1 MTLARAHVPA
11 LKPSHA
17 ADRPELVALWLSRS
31 LKLMRLY
38 GWECIVSCDD
48 VTCLKVYVTLP
59 AHHTD
64 TPVIHRAT
72 RSSVIASTQILPMA
86 GTSQVESGS
95 DYERTTTPKVSR
107 KSILLDRK
115 SETPQ
120 GEKRKRSQQDS
131 RGLNKP
137 TINRAQGM

>member
-1 MTLARAHVPA
+1 
-11 LKPSHA
+11 
-17 ADRPELVALWLSRS
+17 
-31 LKLMRLY
+31 
-38 GWECIVSCDD
+38 
-48 VTCLKVYVTLP
+48 
-59 AHHTD
+59 
-64 TPVIHRAT
+64 
-72 RSSVIASTQILPMA
+72 MA

-107 KSILLDRK
+107 KSILLDLK

-137 TINRAQGM
+137 TRNRAQGMYIHVHTIHVAQR